1 MKLTEARLRQII
13 REELGAEQFVISDDD
28 IEDTAENFGYEEE
41 GDLSPGELYLKDLR
55 KIVDAVYDPD
65 LDDGVAMEYRPGGDP
80 ELRILG
86 SLEAMKR
93 FGKLE
98 HELFGAGFSYD
109 EKDFLMALK
118 KL

>member
-28 IEDTAENFGYEEE
+28 IEDTAEFLGYEEE

-55 KIVDAVYDPD
+55 KIVDAS
-65 LDDGVAMEYRPGGDP
+65 GVAMEYRPGGDP

>member
-1 MKLTEARLRQII
+1 MRLTEAKLRQII

-28 IEDTAENFGYEEE
+28 IEYTAENLGYEEE
-41 GDLSPGELYLKDLR
+41 GDLSPGEQYLDDLR
-55 KIVDAVYDPD
+55 KIVDAS
-65 LDDGVAMEYRPGGDP
+65 GVAMEYRPGGGP

-93 FGKLE
+93 FGELE
-98 HELFGAGFSYD
+98 HGLFGAGFSYD
-109 EKDFLMALK
+109 EKDFLMGLK